1 MRARESAAAARLLP
15 LFSQSRLPLF
25 LCSIPTPALAGPRGM
40 GAGEV
45 ELAGRGQE
53 GWDRRRARLLESE
66 ESTAKPSRSAPTPT
80 LGAQRPGAWRGRE
93 VRESLDSGADRKK

>member
-66 ESTAKPSRSAPTPT
+66 ESTAKPSRFAPTPT
-80 LGAQRPGAWRGRE
+80 LGAQRPGALRGRE
-93 VRESLDSGADRKK
+93 VLES